1 MPEQEH
7 FTIFK
12 NSGSFPRTW
21 PWIPGVLF
29 LSLLFAFF
37 SSASEITIQQ
47 PFSVTADNSDAGVP
61 VPDIAEIVPLQVKLV
76 GRLKDL
82 QQQLE
87 VKINDD
93 QLEKSY
99 AELEKDLTGI
109 TEKFDTLKNVEEY
122 KYRKLVTLREVI
134 RQKSDVF
141 QLINK
146 PVSQLI
152 RHLGGLRS
160 EWQTEANRW
169 NEWHDAFIKE
179 GEFEQL
185 ISTFDRATET
195 IDTAQDLILSE
206 LNTLLGKQERAG
218 ALERQIDTLIND
230 VEDLIRGESQNRL
243 FAVTPPLFSKQYLSQ
258 FASRSLWERGLSG
271 LDELPLPDK
280 RIFLQHGWVIGLQ
293 IFIALLIIV
302 SILKHKRFFQ
312 EQERWRFIA
321 LYPIASGVFLSFI
334 IRFLV
339 YEYYD
344 LPNYWK
350 FVAIL
355 VGGIS
360 FARVMKGVVAES
372 WKSWAI
378 NVIVGVAII
387 TRIVDI
393 MSLPIPLYRL
403 CMLFTAL
410 AGLLLLLALSAKLKK
425 MNNAGMYL
433 WLSRSGAWFCAG
445 MIFLEMWGRTALA
458 SYLFISLIDTIA
470 AILIYVLFMYMVRG
484 CLEWLFSTPLLRR
497 STTLNDSE
505 TRVIIKRLTHFFD
518 ALIIFLIV
526 IPSTLM
532 IWGRYQSL
540 GEAVHGVMSF
550 GFNIGSNRLT
560 VSLLIISA
568 TILSGAFL
576 LSWLVQKLLIDQVL
590 FQRRME
596 KGARIS
602 IARLAHYFIVFVGFL
617 FAISALGLEITK
629 ITILFSALG
638 VGIGFGLQGIVNNF
652 VSGLVLLF
660 EQPVRVGDLIE
671 FDGMWAEIKHI
682 GIRATVVR
690 NFDSADLIIPNANL
704 ISNLVTNWT
713 LSDRQARLKIAV
725 GVAYG
730 SDVALVKET
739 LIECARDNKR
749 VQESPSPKVFFLEF
763 GASSLDFELRVF
775 VPASF
780 RIEATSELHEEI
792 EKRFREKGIT
802 IAFPQLDMH
811 LPGLDIGPIKEVSN
825 LVQGEEA

>member
-1 MPEQEH
+1 MPDQEYS
-7 FTIFK
+7 TIFK
-12 NSGSFPRTW
+12 NAGSFPKTW
-21 PWIPGVLF
+21 RWLPVVFF
-29 LSLLFAFF
+29 LSLVFAFF
-37 SSASEITIQQ
+37 SSASEITIPQ
-47 PFSVTADNSDAGVP
+47 PFSVTPDNSGAGTT
-61 VPDIAEIVPLQVKLV
+61 VPDLAEIVPLQVKLV

-82 QQQLE
+82 QKQLE
-87 VKINDD
+87 VKIDD
-93 QLEKSY
+93 EQMEKSY
-99 AELEKDLTGI
+99 AELETDLTRI
-109 TEKFDTLKNVEEY
+109 TEKFDTIKNVEEY

-152 RHLGGLRS
+152 RQLGGLRS

-169 NEWHDAFIKE
+169 NQWRDAFLKE

-185 ISTFDRATET
+185 KSTFDEATET

-218 ALERQIDTLIND
+218 AIERQIDTLIND
-230 VEDLIRGESQNRL
+230 VEDQIRGERQNRL
-243 FAVTPPLFSKQYLSQ
+243 FAVTPPLFSKQYLSEL
-258 FASRSLWERGLSG
+258 ASRSLWERGLSG
-271 LDELPLPDK
+271 LDELPLTDK

-293 IFIALLIIV
+293 IFTALLIIIA
-302 SILKHKRFFQ
+302 ILKRKQFFQ

-321 LYPIASGVFLSFI
+321 LYPITSGVFLSFI

-350 FVAIL
+350 FVSIL
-355 VGGIS
+355 VGGIA

-393 MSLPIPLYRL
+393 MSLPIPVYRL
-403 CMLFTAL
+403 YMLFTAL

-425 MNNAGMYL
+425 QNNAGIYQ
-433 WLSRSGAWFCAG
+433 WLSLSGAWFCAG

-470 AILIYVLFMYMVRG
+470 AILIFVLFMYMVRG

-518 ALIIFLIV
+518 ALIIFFIV

-550 GFNIGSNRLT
+550 GVNIGSNRLT
-560 VSLLIISA
+560 VSLLIVSA

-749 VQESPSPKVFFLEF
+749 VQESPSPKVHFLEF

-811 LPGLDIGPIKEVSN
+811 LPGLDIEPIKEVSN